1 MKHMYKDLPHTRA
14 PSHTHTHTHQ
24 TAHSIHFLFYL
35 RHIISNELFNR
46 DSQSLLHNTITL
58 SCLGGGTPSLCLTQT
73 HAVKICPFIS
83 LSLALSLSL
92 SLCFSPPTKSLSTSI
107 FLYSNRHFSLSL
119 TRNFPPFHSLN
130 HRRRKCDVCALIFE
144 RKTLIITSNGR
155 TLQLSLITT
164 SKCP

>member
-1 MKHMYKDLPHTRA
+1 MYKDLPHTRA
-14 PSHTHTHTHQ
+14 PSHTHTHH

-92 SLCFSPPTKSLSTSI
+92 SVSHPLLNLFLPPSSSI
-107 FLYSNRHFSLSL
+107 PTDTFSLSL